1 MSKQLEMDIFQN
13 SETSGGGGENLLS
26 LLRVSLA
33 KIFRL
38 LEKGEDWKAVEAGC
52 STKLSGL
59 SGRSGLKFLSLKTSK
74 VFSQVSEERTLS
86 DVCEK
91 LPTLGVM
98 TCSGSL
104 SILHGFYPRIES
116 GYTLSE
122 LLEASPD
129 AKYFLSNVAVKRLL
143 SFKDNKLT
151 ALPPDTFPP
160 KTGGRM
166 LLNVNSIK
174 KATSKN
180 GQGARI
186 NTIYGNAV
194 SLQSSSGGQGAK
206 TGLYCV
212 PRGKREGGFKDGDV
226 CPTIT
231 ANSFQQNNFVVPV
244 LTPDRVNKRQNG
256 RRFKD
261 AGDPAFTLT
270 AQDRHGI
277 FDGIDV
283 RRFTPVECERL
294 QGFPDGW
301 TAEGENGKKMS
312 DSARYKA
319 LGNAVSVC
327 FPELIAKTLFKE

>member
-1 MSKQLEMDIFQN
+1 MDKTLEI
-13 SETSGGGGENLLS
+13 
-26 LLRVSLA
+26 R
-33 KIFRL
+33 
-38 LEKGEDWKAVEAGC
+38 WH
-52 STKLSGL
+52 
-59 SGRSGLKFLSLKTSK
+59 GR
-74 VFSQVSEERTLS
+74 
-86 DVCEK
+86 
-91 LPTLGVM
+91 
-98 TCSGSL
+98 
-104 SILHGFYPRIES
+104 
-116 GYTLSE
+116 
-122 LLEASPD
+122 
-129 AKYFLSNVAVKRLL
+129 
-143 SFKDNKLT
+143 
-151 ALPPDTFPP
+151 
-160 KTGGRM
+160 
-166 LLNVNSIK
+166 
-174 KATSKN
+174 
-180 GQGARI
+180 
-186 NTIYGNAV
+186 
-194 SLQSSSGGQGAK
+194 GGQGAK

-231 ANSFQQNNFVVPV
+231 SNSFQQNNFVVPV
-244 LTPDRVNKRQNG
+244 LTPDRVNIRQNG

-283 RRFTPVECERL
+283 RRLTPVECERL